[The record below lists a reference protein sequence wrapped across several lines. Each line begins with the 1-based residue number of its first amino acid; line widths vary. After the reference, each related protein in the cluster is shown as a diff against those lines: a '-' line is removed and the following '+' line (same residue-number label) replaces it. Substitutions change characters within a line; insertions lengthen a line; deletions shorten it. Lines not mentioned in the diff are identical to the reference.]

1 MNSRKNIA
9 EYRIYVSKVHEGLGI
24 LKHQL
29 DKKGR
34 SRDKEIGKK
43 VFEDIWSE
51 EKHWHTFIIP

>member
-1 MNSRKNIA
+1 
-9 EYRIYVSKVHEGLGI
+9 VSKVHEGLGI